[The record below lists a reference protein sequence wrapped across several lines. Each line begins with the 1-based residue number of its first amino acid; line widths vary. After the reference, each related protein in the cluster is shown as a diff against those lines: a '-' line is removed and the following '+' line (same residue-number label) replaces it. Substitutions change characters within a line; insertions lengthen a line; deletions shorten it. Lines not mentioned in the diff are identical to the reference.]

1 MITINQGDIVW
12 VQYPFADSPEKLK
25 YRPALVISNNRVHQN
40 DHDVILLPVTSKLR
54 NDDFSFV
61 LDSGQLRE
69 GALPKTS
76 EVRCHKP
83 ATVRSNLVIDKLN
96 KLNTDAL
103 ERVLEKVKSALNTE
117 ANRPLFR

>member
-12 VQYPFADSPEKLK
+12 VQYPFADSPEKYK
-25 YRPALVISNNRVHQN
+25 YRPALVISNIRVHQN

-54 NDDFSFV
+54 NDDFSFM

-83 ATVRSNLVIDKLN
+83 ATVRSNLVIDNLN

-103 ERVLEKVKSALNTE
+103 ERILEKVKSALDTE
-117 ANRPLFR
+117 ANRPLFS